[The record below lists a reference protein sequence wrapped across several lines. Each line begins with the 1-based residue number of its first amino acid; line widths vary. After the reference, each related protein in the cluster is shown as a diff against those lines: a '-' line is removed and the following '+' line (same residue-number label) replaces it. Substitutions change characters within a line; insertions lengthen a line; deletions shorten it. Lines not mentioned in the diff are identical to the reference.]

1 MEPIMAAMILGKRR
15 FKCVQ
20 LKFGESLV
28 RAHKGTKK
36 TFLKNMFTPVRLY
49 RLM

>member
-15 FKCVQ
+15 FRCVQ

-28 RAHKGTKK
+28 GAHKGTKK
-36 TFLKNMFTPVRLY
+36 TVLKKMFTPFRLC